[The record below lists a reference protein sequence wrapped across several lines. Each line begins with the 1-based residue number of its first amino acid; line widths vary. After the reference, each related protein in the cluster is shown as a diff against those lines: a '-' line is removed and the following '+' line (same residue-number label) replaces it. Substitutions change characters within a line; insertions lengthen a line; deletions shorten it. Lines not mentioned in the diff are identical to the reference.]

1 MVRAHIKINHYTRL
15 LVSELADFAQNNV
28 LGSVTLEYRASDA
41 TWQFWVQHKA
51 GDTYLLSEQE
61 GWATMFFK
69 SLRDTLVFLK
79 GVGVS
84 EVALD
89 LRDWSPTSDL

>member
-1 MVRAHIKINHYTRL
+1 MEIGHYTGI
-15 LVSELADFAQNNV
+15 LASGVTDFAQSGV

-41 TWQFWVQHKA
+41 TWQVWVRHKA
-51 GDTYLLSEQE
+51 GGTYLLSEQE
-61 GWATMFFK
+61 GWATMIFK

-84 EVALD
+84 EVTLD
-89 LRDWSPTSDL
+89 LQEWSPTLDL